1 MRDLAL
7 VLFQLCSL
15 TFEMERFGVLTESSE
30 IILLGAGDANIVQP
44 FTRLKASEGLWIGV
58 KTNAA
63 RPPGN
68 GLKAFVTQM
77 FHGKSSLRPLQAN
90 CCLFLFLPAY
100 YIFNF
105 YRCLIKACQRQ
116 ERAYKSLIH

>member
-30 IILLGAGDANIVQP
+30 IILLGAGDANVVQP
-44 FTRLKASEGLWIGV
+44 FTHVKGSEDWGE
-58 KTNAA
+58 TNAA

-77 FHGKSSLRPLQAN
+77 FHGKSSLRPLHAN
-90 CCLFLFLPAY
+90 CCLFFSACLL
-100 YIFNF
+100 YI
-105 YRCLIKACQRQ
+105 
-116 ERAYKSLIH
+116 

>member
-1 MRDLAL
+1 
-7 VLFQLCSL
+7 
-15 TFEMERFGVLTESSE
+15 MERFGVLTESSE
-30 IILLGAGDANIVQP
+30 IILLGARDANIVQP
-44 FTRLKASEGLWIGV
+44 FSRVKGSEGLWIGV

-90 CCLFLFLPAY
+90 CCLFFSACLL
-100 YIFNF
+100 YI
-105 YRCLIKACQRQ
+105 
-116 ERAYKSLIH
+116 